1 MFYSH
6 NLLCRKNGK
15 FFHVWMA
22 AMNRKKLNRRDCL
35 NVNVTKICQELTR
48 YIPENSN
55 QTKSFSLYLCS
66 QLMYGIVVIFSDQ
79 VKYVLSDVTKAIE
92 SINRHFKPPR
102 IELSEDKEDGLRI
115 KYEAADFGETK
126 YNFLEFPSIESLM
139 READSEA
146 LGIISDMQSIISSVD
161 INSFEPDLSLV
172 ATKGITLPEAQ
183 ISERNLAADPLF
195 GSVQDEYLEPFPD
208 GPLDF
213 ELPTLPSA
221 TSDKNAST
229 PRTAVEEVATCLPE
243 IPETP
248 PINFGLHLLEKPAEG
263 VRKLRK
269 RLKAV
274 DKEIKIPREKIKK
287 QILDFSSTMR
297 SMEDTR
303 LLPVSR
309 KVESLF
315 NSPAIPLRSSA
326 LLGMFKRRLRSR
338 VLPTESPDVE
348 ILNEQPPPIN
358 DIDNAD
364 VMNDVVVDNT
374 SIGTVE
380 VIQAGQQS
388 SLPLN
393 VLATADSSVE
403 KPREVSISSV
413 EMRNTGGSPQLRR
426 TRSRTTFESTLAQRS
441 EEMCFGENLWKDLQA
456 SRSRSRSL
464 MINPNLQSTFEFR
477 PECMAKETERKLLV
491 DMSGHRPKVNFDQL
505 KNIIYESITGKD
517 YITFADLCPVK
528 TTPRCIAVDVFSE
541 ILVLAS
547 QSVLLV
553 EQMENGEIRIRK
565 N

>member
-15 FFHVWMA
+15 FFHVWVA

-102 IELSEDKEDGLRI
+102 IELPEDKEDVSRI
-115 KYEAADFGETK
+115 KYETADFGETK

-139 READSEA
+139 READSES

-183 ISERNLAADPLF
+183 ISERNLTADPLL
-195 GSVQDEYLEPFPD
+195 GTVQDEYLEPFPD

-229 PRTAVEEVATCLPE
+229 PNVAVEEVAPCLPE

-248 PINFGLHLLEKPAEG
+248 PIDFGLHLLEKPPEG
-263 VRKLRK
+263 VRKQRK
-269 RLKAV
+269 RLKVV
-274 DKEIKIPREKIKK
+274 DKEIRIPREKIKK

-309 KVESLF
+309 KDESFF
-315 NSPAIPLRSSA
+315 NSPAIPMRSSA
-326 LLGMFKRRLRSR
+326 LLGMFKGSLRRR
-338 VLPTESPDVE
+338 VLTTESRDVE
-348 ILNEQPPPIN
+348 ILNKQPPPIN
-358 DIDNAD
+358 DVDDANM
-364 VMNDVVVDNT
+364 MNDVVADNT
-374 SIGTVE
+374 SIETVE
-380 VIQAGQQS
+380 VNAGQQS

-393 VLATADSSVE
+393 VPATADSSVE
-403 KPREVSISSV
+403 KPREVSISSA
-413 EMRNTGGSPQLRR
+413 EMRNTSGSPQLRR

-441 EEMCFGENLWKDLQA
+441 EETCFGENLWKDLQA
-456 SRSRSRSL
+456 SRSRSRSSV
-464 MINPNLQSTFEFR
+464 INPNLQSTFEFR
-477 PECMAKETERKLLV
+477 PECMAKETEGKLVV
-491 DMSGHRPKVNFDQL
+491 DMNGHRPKVNFDQL
-505 KNIIYESITGKD
+505 KNIIYESITGRE

-528 TTPRCIAVDVFSE
+528 STPRCIAVDVFSE